1 MNISNNPHLIHPAEN
16 PYRQFQPLSGLKP
29 SGKTNPT
36 SVKTSGAAYA
46 AIKTAAPVDILSI
59 REKETLQALFSSKS
73 REDTFYGTTKVK
85 NTQSGFLLD
94 IKG

>member
-29 SGKTNPT
+29 SAKTIHS
-36 SVKTSGAAYA
+36 SVKASGAANSGIKA
-46 AIKTAAPVDILSI
+46 AQPMDILSV
-59 REKETLQALFSSKS
+59 REKETLHALFSGKSKEHS
-73 REDTFYGTTKVK
+73 FYGTTRVK
-85 NTQSGFLLD
+85 NIQSGFLLD